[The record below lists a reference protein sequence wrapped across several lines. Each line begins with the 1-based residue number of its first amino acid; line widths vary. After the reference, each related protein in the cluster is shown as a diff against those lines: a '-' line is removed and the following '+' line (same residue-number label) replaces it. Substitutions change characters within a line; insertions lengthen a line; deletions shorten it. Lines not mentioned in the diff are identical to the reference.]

1 MYFISIQIPLVVEM
15 RATIFTVTLRFPKLI
30 FYIVRGHNV
39 TQRPK
44 VFKADTQVFKAD
56 TIYIYTYIYTH
67 IYFFSYCKYSR
78 RLCSL
83 EFPFHT
89 DPIKS
94 DFTDFQHVP

>member
-1 MYFISIQIPLVVEM
+1 MYLTSIQIFQVSENADYNSHCYPN
-15 RATIFTVTLRFPKLI
+15 I
-30 FYIVRGHNV
+30 
-39 TQRPK
+39 
-44 VFKADTQVFKAD
+44 FKADHLPV
-56 TIYIYTYIYTH
+56 ISGPYIY
-67 IYFFSYCKYSR
+67 FYCKYSG

>member
-1 MYFISIQIPLVVEM
+1 MLLKDQKYLKL
-15 RATIFTVTLRFPKLI
+15 TLKYLKLTLRGI
-30 FYIVRGHNV
+30 Y
-39 TQRPK
+39 
-44 VFKADTQVFKAD
+44 
-56 TIYIYTYIYTH
+56 IYIYTHT
-67 IYFFSYCKYSR
+67 YFFSYCKYSR